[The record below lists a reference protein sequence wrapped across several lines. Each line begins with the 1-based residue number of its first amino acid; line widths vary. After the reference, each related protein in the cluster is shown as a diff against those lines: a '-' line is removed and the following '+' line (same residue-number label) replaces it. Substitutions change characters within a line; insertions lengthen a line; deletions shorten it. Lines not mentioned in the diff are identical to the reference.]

1 MDDGPVIGWDLGG
14 AHVKAARVE
23 EGARVAAVLQL
34 PCPLWQGLDRLE
46 CALAEALDR
55 LGPAPRH
62 AITMTG
68 EMADLFQ
75 SRREGVRRL
84 VEAAVSW
91 LPGGD
96 ILVFAGRAGLLAPSE
111 ALARW
116 ESVASAN
123 WLASAAHAASRLDE
137 GLFVDIGSTTT
148 DVVPFAGGRVHALG
162 DSDHT
167 RLIHDELVY
176 TGLVRTPV
184 LAVATS
190 VPFEGERQS
199 LMAEL
204 FATMADAHRLNGSLP
219 NGADDTP
226 AADGA
231 GKSLEDSA
239 RRLARMLGRDL
250 ESADLASWKRLA
262 AHLVE
267 CQVARVLAA
276 CTRALERNVVDAGAP
291 LIGAGCGRHFV
302 RELAKRLARDYV
314 DFAELV
320 DAAPGFRALAA
331 ASAPAVSVAC
341 LAARQ
346 GARGPARSGGP
357 GVGARLAY

>member
-1 MDDGPVIGWDLGG
+1 MDDSVIGWDLGG

-23 EGARVAAVLQL
+23 GAGRVAGVLQL

-46 CALAEALDR
+46 WALGQALER

-62 AITMTG
+62 AVTMTG
-68 EMADLFQ
+68 EMVDLFR

-91 LPGGD
+91 LPGD
-96 ILVFAGRAGLLAPSE
+96 EVLVFAGRDGLLAPGE
-111 ALARW
+111 ASARW
-116 ESVASAN
+116 HSVASAN
-123 WLASAAHAASRLDE
+123 WLASAAHAASRLE
-137 GLFVDIGSTTT
+137 QGLLVDIGSTTT
-148 DVVPFAGGRVHALG
+148 DVVPFAGRRVHALG
-162 DSDHT
+162 DSDHA
-167 RLIHDELVY
+167 RLVHDELVY

-184 LAVATS
+184 MAVATS
-190 VPFEGERQS
+190 VPFEGEHQS
-199 LMAEL
+199 LIAEL

-219 NGADDTP
+219 AGADDTP

-231 GKSLEDSA
+231 GKSPEDSA

-267 CQVARVLAA
+267 CQVARVSAA
-276 CTRALERNVVDAGAP
+276 CARALERGVVDPGAP
-291 LIGAGCGRHFV
+291 LVGAGCGRHLV
-302 RELAKRLARDYV
+302 RELAKRLGRDYV

-320 DAAPGFRALAA
+320 DAPPGLGALAA
-331 ASAPAVSVAC
+331 ISAPAVALAC
-341 LAARQ
+341 LAARES
-346 GARGPARSGGP
+346 GADPAHSGP
-357 GVGARLAY
+357 GGARLA